1 MLLAQWESWLDEIMH
16 RIGLSEMLQVF
27 CKKKMLEL
35 ATSKQKDPSDSDP
48 RYMVGMFGLTRI
60 L

>member
-1 MLLAQWESWLDEIMH
+1 
-16 RIGLSEMLQVF
+16 
-27 CKKKMLEL
+27 MLEL